1 MAGEKVTG
9 PIKGV
14 GMAFQNPTLMP
25 WRTTMDN
32 ILLPMEVVEP
42 HKRHFRRNRAEYE
55 ERAMKLL
62 RTVGLADFARRF
74 PWQLSGGM
82 QQRSNLCRALIHEP
96 ELLML
101 DEPFGALDA
110 FTREELW
117 GVMQALWL
125 EKRFTGVLVTHDLRE
140 AVYLADTVY
149 VMSRRPGRIVLTQQD
164 RHPAAAH
171 ARHDLRAAFRRHRA
185 RAARPHLAGACMTDL
200 RREALR
206 IAMPWLATA
215 VLLVIWELAC
225 IVFDIPEIILPRPTK
240 IFTVF
245 VARFDILMAYCWDT
259 LWTTVIGF
267 LLAIAGGLLLG
278 LAIGASPFVYS
289 GLYPL
294 LIAFNAIPKVAL
306 VPILMIW
313 VGVGSL
319 PAVITAFVISFFP
332 IVVNVAT
339 GLATIEPEM
348 RDVLRSLG
356 ATRTEILTKVG
367 IPRAMPYLFASLKV
381 AITLAFIGSVISETV
396 GGNNGIGFLMLSAS
410 ARNDAPTTFAGL
422 FAIAIMGVLMYAI
435 CALVEKRMT
444 RWAFRGELVS

>member
-1 MAGEKVTG
+1 MS
-9 PIKGV
+9 P
-14 GMAFQNPTLMP
+14 
-25 WRTTMDN
+25 
-32 ILLPMEVVEP
+32 VV
-42 HKRHFRRNRAEYE
+42 
-55 ERAMKLL
+55 
-62 RTVGLADFARRF
+62 D
-74 PWQLSGGM
+74 
-82 QQRSNLCRALIHEP
+82 RAL
-96 ELLML
+96 
-101 DEPFGALDA
+101 
-110 FTREELW
+110 
-117 GVMQALWL
+117 
-125 EKRFTGVLVTHDLRE
+125 
-140 AVYLADTVY
+140 
-149 VMSRRPGRIVLTQQD
+149 
-164 RHPAAAH
+164 RH
-171 ARHDLRAAFRRHRA
+171 
-185 RAARPHLAGACMTDL
+185 
-200 RREALR
+200 
-206 IAMPWLATA
+206 AMPWLATL
-215 VLLVIWELAC
+215 VLLVLWELAC
-225 IVFDIPEIILPRPTK
+225 VAFDIPEILLPRPSLVVQVLIK
-240 IFTVF
+240 R
-245 VARFDILMAYCWDT
+245 ADIILGFCLQT
-259 LWTTVIGF
+259 LWTTVVGF
-267 LLAIAGGLLLG
+267 LLAIVGGLLLG

-381 AITLAFIGSVISETV
+381 AITWAFIGSVISETV
-396 GGNNGIGFLMLSAS
+396 GGNNGIGFLMLSAG